1 MLAPDRL
8 NAAKLRAALSH
19 CTIGREIVVLEET
32 TSTNDVVLQIAKQGA
47 AEGLVVFCEHQ
58 TAGRGQRGNVWKSAP
73 GQGLL
78 FSILLRPK
86 VAVQDSALLVD
97 WAVREIGETVATA
110 CHDKAIIKPPNDV
123 YIMGRK
129 IAGVLVEMRA
139 QSGAPHLA
147 VVGIGVNANQVPT
160 DFPEE
165 LRSHATSL
173 AIVRGG
179 PVDRS
184 ALAIDLLKNLDQSYR
199 KNFCGASANAIRTKS
214 AYQQP

>member
-1 MLAPDRL
+1 MRIALFPGTFDPVTFGHIDIIERSL
-8 NAAKLRAALSH
+8 PLFDKL
-19 CTIGREIVVLEET
+19 
-32 TSTNDVVLQIAKQGA
+32 
-47 AEGLVVFCEHQ
+47 
-58 TAGRGQRGNVWKSAP
+58 
-73 GQGLL
+73 
-78 FSILLRPK
+78 
-86 VAVQDSALLVD
+86 
-97 WAVREIGETVATA
+97 
-110 CHDKAIIKPPNDV
+110 
-123 YIMGRK
+123 YI
-129 IAGVLVEMRA
+129 
-139 QSGAPHLA
+139 
-147 VVGIGVNANQVPT
+147 GIGVNANQVPT